1 MAQSKEV
8 GGEAWVATETIPE
21 KDLMAYLLHRGFKTA
36 VLKMLMKMMGE

>member
-1 MAQSKEV
+1 MLHSKEKYKST
-8 GGEAWVATETIPE
+8 GTIPE

>member
-8 GGEAWVATETIPE
+8 GGGATETIPE

-36 VLKMLMKMMGE
+36 VLKMLMKMMGK